1 MDSLKG
7 CLSATD
13 ACEALRSGIEA
24 VEPTAEV
31 VSMPLSDG
39 GEGLVACLQA
49 ALDLTIVGCEAHD
62 ALMRPIHT
70 TYGMTPDGQ
79 TAVIEM
85 AAAAGTTLIDE
96 TERRPL
102 EATTYGVGELIA
114 DALRRGVKHLIIG
127 LGGSCTTDAGA
138 GMIRAL
144 DERHVLPLPLD
155 VSVMAACDVSN
166 PLYGEDGA
174 AYVYGPQKG
183 ATKADVQ
190 LLDERLRAFDEE
202 TQRRGL
208 ASAEL
213 STHPGAGAAG
223 GLGYGLMAYLRADLR
238 RGIDIL
244 LDLSDMDN
252 VLRDIDFVITGEGKS
267 DRQTLM
273 GKVAHGVLNRAKR
286 LDTPTY
292 LVAGAIDDEP
302 LLRQAG
308 FADIMNI
315 NEGTHTTLAEMMRP
329 HVASQA
335 LARTA
340 RRIVDDYRR
349 HYAHA

>member
-1 MDSLKG
+1 
-7 CLSATD
+7 
-13 ACEALRSGIEA
+13 
-24 VEPTAEV
+24 
-31 VSMPLSDG
+31 
-39 GEGLVACLQA
+39 
-49 ALDLTIVGCEAHD
+49 
-62 ALMRPIHT
+62 
-70 TYGMTPDGQ
+70 
-79 TAVIEM
+79 
-85 AAAAGTTLIDE
+85 
-96 TERRPL
+96 
-102 EATTYGVGELIA
+102 
-114 DALRRGVKHLIIG
+114 
-127 LGGSCTTDAGA
+127 
-138 GMIRAL
+138 
-144 DERHVLPLPLD
+144 
-155 VSVMAACDVSN
+155 MAACDVTN

-183 ATKADVQ
+183 ATKTDVRK
-190 LLDERLRAFDEE
+190 LDKRLRAFDEE

-223 GLGYGLMAYLRADLR
+223 GFGYGLMAYLRADLR

-273 GKVAHGVLNRAKR
+273 GKVAHGVLDRANR

-292 LVAGAIDDEP
+292 LVAGAIDDEL

-308 FADIMNI
+308 FADVINI
-315 NEGTHTTLAEMMRP
+315 NEGTHATLAEMMRP
-329 HVASQA
+329 DVASQA

-340 RRIVDDYRR
+340 QRIVADFCRR
-349 HYAHA
+349 ES